1 MTEFVQALIDG
12 TTAGS
17 LYALVSLGFVLVF
30 RASGV
35 VNFAHGAIVM
45 FGAYMAFTAVASWNL
60 PYLMAFVVGVASG
73 AALGALLQ
81 ALVLGRM
88 KEEATFSVV
97 LATLGLSLA
106 LRGIIGV
113 VFGVDQLGF
122 FSPLDGVT
130 YTPGPFTLWRVA
142 AALVVVTFV
151 VFAISGLLVA
161 KSRMG
166 IAMRAMA
173 DDQAVARLMGI
184 SVTAVFVAA
193 WLLAGASGAI
203 AGIFAAHTTFLSNNL
218 SAIGFRVLPAVVIGG
233 LDSVFGALVGGLI
246 LGLTEQLTA
255 TYLDGNL
262 AQLSG
267 FVVLLAMLLI
277 KPAGLFGTKELKRV

>member
-1 MTEFVQALIDG
+1 MTQFGQALLDG
-12 TTAGS
+12 TTAGA

-35 VNFAHGAIVM
+35 VNFAHGSIVM
-45 FGAYMAFTAVASWNL
+45 FGAYMAYTAVDSWEL
-60 PYLMAFVVGVASG
+60 PYAIALIVGVASG
-73 AALGALLQ
+73 GALGAILQ
-81 ALVLGRM
+81 VAILGRM
-88 KEEATFSVV
+88 AEEATFSIV

-113 VFGVDQLGF
+113 VFGVEQRGF
-122 FSPLDGVT
+122 FAPFDGET
-130 YTPGPFTLWRVA
+130 YTPGDFTLWRVTA
-142 AALVVVTFV
+142 VLIVVTFA
-151 VFAISGLLVA
+151 VFAATGALVT
-161 KSRMG
+161 KTRIG

-184 SVTAVFVAA
+184 SVTAVFVTA

-203 AGIFAAHTTFLSNNL
+203 AGVFAAHTTFLSNNL

-233 LDSVFGALVGGLI
+233 FDSITGALVGGLI
-246 LGLTEQLTA
+246 LGLSEQLAA
-255 TYLDGNL
+255 TYVDGNL
-262 AQLSG
+262 AQLAG
-267 FVVLLAMLLI
+267 FVVLLAMLLV

>member
-1 MTEFVQALIDG
+1 MTQFIQALIDG
-12 TTAGS
+12 TTTGA

-35 VNFAHGAIVM
+35 VNFAHGSIVM
-45 FGAYMAFTAVASWNL
+45 FGAYMSYTAIDSWEL
-60 PYLMAFVVGVASG
+60 PYAVGLAIGIASG

-81 ALVLGRM
+81 LGILNRM
-88 KEEATFSVV
+88 AEEATFSVV

-113 VFGVDQLGF
+113 VFGVEQQGF
-122 FSPLDGVT
+122 SAPFDGET
-130 YTPGPFTLWRVA
+130 YTPGDFTLWRVA
-142 AALVVVTFV
+142 AVLMLVTVAVFALTRALVT
-151 VFAISGLLVA
+151 
-161 KSRMG
+161 KSRIG

-193 WLLAGASGAI
+193 WLLAGATGAI
-203 AGIFAAHTTFLSNNL
+203 AGVFVAHTTFLSNNL

-233 LDSVFGALVGGLI
+233 FDSITGALVGGLI
-246 LGLTEQLTA
+246 LGLSEQLAA
-255 TYLDGNL
+255 TYVDGNL
-262 AQLSG
+262 AELAG
-267 FVVLLAMLLI
+267 FVVLLIMLLV

>member
-1 MTEFVQALIDG
+1 MTQFGQALIDG
-12 TTAGS
+12 TAAGS

-45 FGAYMAFTAVASWNL
+45 FGGYMSYTAVESWGL
-60 PYLMAFVVGVASG
+60 PYAVGLLVGIGSG

-81 ALVLGRM
+81 VGILGRM
-88 KEEATFSVV
+88 AEEATFSVV

-113 VFGVDQLGF
+113 IFGVEQRGF
-122 FSPLDGVT
+122 FAPFDGET
-130 YTPGPFTLWRVA
+130 YTPGDFTLWRVA
-142 AALVVVTFV
+142 AVLVLVTFATFTLTGLVVT
-151 VFAISGLLVA
+151 
-161 KSRMG
+161 KSRIG

-184 SVTAVFVAA
+184 SVTGVFVAA
-193 WLLAGASGAI
+193 WLLAGATGAI
-203 AGIFAAHTTFLSNNL
+203 AGVFAAHTTFLSNNL

-233 LDSVFGALVGGLI
+233 FDSITGALVGGLI
-246 LGLTEQLTA
+246 LGLSEQLAA
-255 TYLDGNL
+255 TYVDGNL
-262 AQLSG
+262 AQLAG
-267 FVVLLAMLLI
+267 FVVLLAMLLV